1 MSELA
6 AENKFELNS
15 DEIVYLI
22 RGLNCAVVYAILNAE
37 SVKDLQSKLN
47 IKLRE
52 QLVKEHSAINELQEF
67 YNMEYG
73 GDYE

>member
-6 AENKFELNS
+6 AENKFELNSDEFELNS

-22 RGLNCAVVYAILNAE
+22 RGLNCAVDYAILNAE

-52 QLVKEHSAINELQEF
+52 QLVKEHEVVKV
-67 YNMEYG
+67 
-73 GDYE
+73 

>member
-1 MSELA
+1 MSEL
-6 AENKFELNS
+6 ELNS

-22 RGLNCAVVYAILNAE
+22 RGLNCAVDYAVLTPE

-52 QLVKEHSAINELQEF
+52 QLANEHSEIKELQDF
-67 YNMEYG
+67 YMENG

>member
-1 MSELA
+1 MSEV
-6 AENKFELNS
+6 ELNS

-22 RGLNCAVVYAILNAE
+22 RGLNCAVDYAVLTPE

-52 QLVKEHSAINELQEF
+52 QLAKEHSAIKELQDF
-67 YNMEYG
+67 YMENG

>member
-1 MSELA
+1 MSEV
-6 AENKFELNS
+6 ELNS

-22 RGLNCAVVYAILNAE
+22 MGLACAVDYAVLTPE

-47 IKLRE
+47 REFGKQYAIK
-52 QLVKEHSAINELQEF
+52 KLQ
-67 YNMEYG
+67 NSHMEYG

>member
-1 MSELA
+1 MSEL
-6 AENKFELNS
+6 ELNS

-22 RGLNCAVVYAILNAE
+22 MGLACAVDYAVLTPE

-52 QLVKEHSAINELQEF
+52 QLANEHSVIKELQDF
-67 YNMEYG
+67 YKE
-73 GDYE
+73 DI